1 MALGLLTFWVVL
13 CLAEGQDILSINFSI
28 NIIFIFTICPI
39 GPLGPVPKSSLFF
52 FFSNRIFFNLA
63 KAKSEPIC
71 AIQWEIRIPIL
82 HHNSFSLFF
91 SLSLSLSPS
100 LSHTHT
106 RLKLSKCWKIHS
118 SQKYSLKLKSYWGK
132 SEINWGEIIAFI
144 FLCFSKR
151 TDTSCDE
158 EIRPP
163 THVFHEEYACCT
175 ATELKASFTPWCT
188 KVFWKMSQRSQ
199 DCYFSVCFNHWQTI
213 FIATLKIFR
222 WDRHPREYWGNTYFH
237 MGITSCSLIYS
248 NNIIPV
254 SNVNNL
260 YTT

>member
-1 MALGLLTFWVVL
+1 MSKCLLKW
-13 CLAEGQDILSINFSI
+13 A
-28 NIIFIFTICPI
+28 
-39 GPLGPVPKSSLFF
+39 
-52 FFSNRIFFNLA
+52 
-63 KAKSEPIC
+63 
-71 AIQWEIRIPIL
+71 
-82 HHNSFSLFF
+82 FF
-91 SLSLSLSPS
+91 SLKKFLMNHLTEFRWKGKYSISIVSLSFQMDIILFLSSMVILTNKIS
-100 LSHTHT
+100 LPNG
-106 RLKLSKCWKIHS
+106 LSCALE
-118 SQKYSLKLKSYWGK
+118 YSLKLKSYWGK

>member
-1 MALGLLTFWVVL
+1 MW
-13 CLAEGQDILSINFSI
+13 
-28 NIIFIFTICPI
+28 
-39 GPLGPVPKSSLFF
+39 
-52 FFSNRIFFNLA
+52 
-63 KAKSEPIC
+63 
-71 AIQWEIRIPIL
+71 
-82 HHNSFSLFF
+82 
-91 SLSLSLSPS
+91 
-100 LSHTHT
+100 
-106 RLKLSKCWKIHS
+106 LKLPKCWKIHS
-118 SQKYSLKLKSYWGK
+118 SQKYNLKLKSYWGK

-144 FLCFSKR
+144 FFCFSKR
-151 TDTSCDE
+151 SDPSCDE
-158 EIRPP
+158 EIWPP

-175 ATELKASFTPWCT
+175 VTELKASFTPWCP

-213 FIATLKIFR
+213 FIPTLEIFR

-237 MGITSCSLIYS
+237 MGITLCSLIYS